1 MKMKRLLT
9 VISLII
15 ISVTI
20 TIPTSAGKV
29 FAESA
34 SNSTENS
41 LEENEAQLNK
51 IKDET
56 NKLNDQLV
64 ETQEQM
70 EAKENEINETSNEI
84 DQIENE
90 IDQKAIEM
98 DQLKQ
103 DIVELID
110 RIEKRE
116 ELIIDRLHSIQ
127 QNGGSISYLEVLFGS
142 KSFGDFIGRAILT
155 TKIMDQDKSIME
167 EQGQDKLTLEEKET
181 KLAEDQIEL
190 ESHRKKMEE
199 EKVNLINQKQEL
211 TILES
216 SLKDNL
222 DKSKNKLK
230 KLEEKQLELME
241 SQARLEE
248 EKLSLTAQS
257 TSASSNQLN
266 NESMPSKSTSSEHT
280 NNNISASSQDSAI
293 GNGQFVWPTIGGQ
306 ITSYQGMRWG
316 KFHKGIDIAG
326 PSDYSILAAD
336 SGKVTYAGWINGYGK
351 TIKLD
356 HNNGYITQ
364 YAHLNSINVNVGDV
378 VNAGDKIGVMG
389 TTGRSTGIHL
399 DFEVYLNGELL
410 NPLDVLP

>member
-20 TIPTSAGKV
+20 TLPTSAGKV

-116 ELIIDRLHSIQ
+116 ELIIDRLRSIQ

-199 EKVNLINQKQEL
+199 EKVNLLNQKQEL

-222 DKSKNKLK
+222 DKNKNKLK
-230 KLEEKQLELME
+230 KLEEKQLELKE
-241 SQARLEE
+241 SQAQLEK
-248 EKLSLTAQS
+248 EKSSLTVLS
-257 TSASSNQLN
+257 SSDSSNQSN
-266 NESMPSKSTSSEHT
+266 KNT
-280 NNNISASSQDSAI
+280 SASSQDSAK

-378 VNAGDKIGVMG
+378 VSAGDKIGVMG

-399 DFEVYLNGELL
+399 DFQVYLNGELL

>member
-1 MKMKRLLT
+1 MRNTIMKMKRLLT

-41 LEENEAQLNK
+41 LEENEVQLNE

-116 ELIIDRLHSIQ
+116 ELIIDRLRSIQ

-167 EQGQDKLTLEEKET
+167 AQKQDKLILEEKET

-199 EKVNLINQKQEL
+199 EKVNLLNQKQEL

-216 SLKDNL
+216 DLKDNL
-222 DKSKNKLK
+222 DKNKNKLK
-230 KLEEKQLELME
+230 KLEEKQLELKE
-241 SQARLEE
+241 SQAKLEK
-248 EKLSLTAQS
+248 EKTSLKVLSS
-257 TSASSNQLN
+257 SNSSNQSN
-266 NESMPSKSTSSEHT
+266 NNTSPSSEDT
-280 NNNISASSQDSAI
+280 AK

-378 VNAGDKIGVMG
+378 VSAGDNIGVMG
-389 TTGRSTGIHL
+389 STGRSTGIHL
-399 DFEVYLNGELL
+399 DFEVYLNGKLL
-410 NPLDVLP
+410 NPVDVLP

>member
-41 LEENEAQLNK
+41 LEENEVQLNE

-64 ETQEQM
+64 GTQEQM
-70 EAKENEINETSNEI
+70 EAKEINETSNEI

-116 ELIIDRLHSIQ
+116 ELIIDRLRSIQ

-167 EQGQDKLTLEEKET
+167 AQKQDKLILEEKET

-199 EKVNLINQKQEL
+199 EKVNLLNQKQEL

-216 SLKDNL
+216 DLKDNL
-222 DKSKNKLK
+222 DKNKNKLK
-230 KLEEKQLELME
+230 KLEEKQLELKE
-241 SQARLEE
+241 SQAKLEK
-248 EKLSLTAQS
+248 EKTSLKVLSS
-257 TSASSNQLN
+257 SNSSNQSN
-266 NESMPSKSTSSEHT
+266 NNTSPSSEDT
-280 NNNISASSQDSAI
+280 AK

-378 VNAGDKIGVMG
+378 VSAGDNIGVMG
-389 TTGRSTGIHL
+389 STGRSTGIHL
-399 DFEVYLNGELL
+399 DFEVYLNGKLL
-410 NPLDVLP
+410 NPVDVLP

>member
-41 LEENEAQLNK
+41 LEENEVQLNE

-90 IDQKAIEM
+90 IDQKAIER

-167 EQGQDKLTLEEKET
+167 KEGQDKLSHEEEEK
-181 KLAEDQIEL
+181 KLADDQIEV
-190 ESHRKKMEE
+190 ERQRKKMEE
-199 EKVNLINQKQEL
+199 EKVNLLNQKQEL
-211 TILES
+211 TILEAG
-216 SLKDNL
+216 LKDNI
-222 DKSKNKLK
+222 DKNKNKLK
-230 KLEEKQLELME
+230 KLEQKQLELKE
-241 SQARLEE
+241 SQAKFKKEE
-248 EKLSLTAQS
+248 SSLTVMS
-257 TSASSNQLN
+257 SSDSSNQSN
-266 NESMPSKSTSSEHT
+266 NNTSPSSEDT
-280 NNNISASSQDSAI
+280 AK
-293 GNGQFVWPTIGGQ
+293 GNGQFVWPAIGGQ

-378 VNAGDKIGVMG
+378 VSTGDKIGVMG

-399 DFEVYLNGELL
+399 DFEVYLNGKLL
-410 NPLDVLP
+410 NPVDVLP

>member
-1 MKMKRLLT
+1 VRNTIMKMKRLLT

-41 LEENEAQLNK
+41 LEENEVQLNE

-116 ELIIDRLHSIQ
+116 ELIIDRLRSIQ

-167 EQGQDKLTLEEKET
+167 AQKQDKLILEEKET

-199 EKVNLINQKQEL
+199 EKVNLLNQKQEL

-216 SLKDNL
+216 DLKDNL
-222 DKSKNKLK
+222 DKNKNKLK
-230 KLEEKQLELME
+230 KLEEKQLELKE
-241 SQARLEE
+241 SQAKLEK
-248 EKLSLTAQS
+248 EKTSLKVLSS
-257 TSASSNQLN
+257 SNSSNQSN
-266 NESMPSKSTSSEHT
+266 NNTSPSSEDT
-280 NNNISASSQDSAI
+280 AK

-378 VNAGDKIGVMG
+378 VSAGDNIGVMG
-389 TTGRSTGIHL
+389 STGRSTGIHL
-399 DFEVYLNGELL
+399 DFEVYLNGKLL
-410 NPLDVLP
+410 NPVDVLP

>member
-1 MKMKRLLT
+1 MKRLLT

-41 LEENEAQLNK
+41 LEENEVQLNE

-116 ELIIDRLHSIQ
+116 ELIIDRLRSIQ

-167 EQGQDKLTLEEKET
+167 AQKQDKLILEEKET

-199 EKVNLINQKQEL
+199 EKVNLLNQKQEL

-216 SLKDNL
+216 DLKDNL
-222 DKSKNKLK
+222 DKNKNKLK
-230 KLEEKQLELME
+230 KLEEKQLELKE
-241 SQARLEE
+241 SQAKLEK
-248 EKLSLTAQS
+248 EKTSLKVLSS
-257 TSASSNQLN
+257 SNSSNQSN
-266 NESMPSKSTSSEHT
+266 NNTSPSSEDT
-280 NNNISASSQDSAI
+280 AK

-378 VNAGDKIGVMG
+378 VSAGDNIGVMG
-389 TTGRSTGIHL
+389 STGRSTGIHL
-399 DFEVYLNGELL
+399 DFEVYLNGKLL
-410 NPLDVLP
+410 NPVDVLP

>member
-1 MKMKRLLT
+1 MRNTIMKMKRLLT

-41 LEENEAQLNK
+41 LEENEVQLNE

-116 ELIIDRLHSIQ
+116 ELIIDRLRSIQ

-155 TKIMDQDKSIME
+155 TKIMNQDKSIME

-199 EKVNLINQKQEL
+199 EKVNLLNQKQEL

-216 SLKDNL
+216 DLKDNL
-222 DKSKNKLK
+222 DKNKNKLK
-230 KLEEKQLELME
+230 KLEEKQLELKE
-241 SQARLEE
+241 SQAKLEK
-248 EKLSLTAQS
+248 EKTSLKVLSS
-257 TSASSNQLN
+257 SNSSNQSN
-266 NESMPSKSTSSEHT
+266 NNTSPSSEDT
-280 NNNISASSQDSAI
+280 AK

-356 HNNGYITQ
+356 HNNGYTTQ

-378 VNAGDKIGVMG
+378 VSAGDNIGVMG
-389 TTGRSTGIHL
+389 STGRSTGIHL
-399 DFEVYLNGELL
+399 DFEVYLNGKLL
-410 NPLDVLP
+410 NPVDVLP

>member
-15 ISVTI
+15 ISVTITI

-41 LEENEAQLNK
+41 LEENEVQLNE

-167 EQGQDKLTLEEKET
+167 KRSEERRVGKECRDRR
-181 KLAEDQIEL
+181 E
-190 ESHRKKMEE
+190 R
-199 EKVNLINQKQEL
+199 
-211 TILES
+211 
-216 SLKDNL
+216 
-222 DKSKNKLK
+222 
-230 KLEEKQLELME
+230 
-241 SQARLEE
+241 
-248 EKLSLTAQS
+248 
-257 TSASSNQLN
+257 
-266 NESMPSKSTSSEHT
+266 
-280 NNNISASSQDSAI
+280 
-293 GNGQFVWPTIGGQ
+293 
-306 ITSYQGMRWG
+306 
-316 KFHKGIDIAG
+316 
-326 PSDYSILAAD
+326 SD
-336 SGKVTYAGWINGYGK
+336 
-351 TIKLD
+351 
-356 HNNGYITQ
+356 
-364 YAHLNSINVNVGDV
+364 
-378 VNAGDKIGVMG
+378 
-389 TTGRSTGIHL
+389 
-399 DFEVYLNGELL
+399 
-410 NPLDVLP
+410 

>member
-1 MKMKRLLT
+1 MRNTIMKMKRLLT

-41 LEENEAQLNK
+41 LEENEVQLNE

-116 ELIIDRLHSIQ
+116 ELIIDRLRSIQ

-167 EQGQDKLTLEEKET
+167 AQKQDKLILEEKET
-181 KLAEDQIEL
+181 KSAGYLTEL
-190 ESHRKKMEE
+190 ENNRKEMKKMKE
-199 EKVNLINQKQEL
+199 NLLNQKQEL

-216 SLKDNL
+216 GLKDNL
-222 DKSKNKLK
+222 DKNKNKLK
-230 KLEEKQLELME
+230 KLEEKQLELKE
-241 SQARLEE
+241 SQAKFKKEE
-248 EKLSLTAQS
+248 SSLTVIS
-257 TSASSNQLN
+257 SSDSSNQ
-266 NESMPSKSTSSEHT
+266 S
-280 NNNISASSQDSAI
+280 NNNTSPSSQDSAK

-336 SGKVTYAGWINGYGK
+336 SGNVIYAGWINGYGK

-378 VNAGDKIGVMG
+378 VSAGDNIGVMG

-399 DFEVYLNGELL
+399 DFEVYLNGKLL
-410 NPLDVLP
+410 NPVDVLP

>member
-1 MKMKRLLT
+1 MRMKRLLS

-20 TIPTSAGKV
+20 TIPTSVGQV

-199 EKVNLINQKQEL
+199 EKVNLLNQKQEL

-222 DKSKNKLK
+222 DKNKNKLK
-230 KLEEKQLELME
+230 KLEEQQLELQE
-241 SQARLEE
+241 SQAKLEK
-248 EKLSLTAQS
+248 EKTSLKVLSS
-257 TSASSNQLN
+257 SNSSNQ
-266 NESMPSKSTSSEHT
+266 S
-280 NNNISASSQDSAI
+280 NNNTSPSSQDSTK
-293 GNGQFVWPTIGGQ
+293 GNGLFVWPTIGGQ

-336 SGKVTYAGWINGYGK
+336 SGEVIYAGWINGYGN

-364 YAHLNSINVNVGDV
+364 YAHLNSINVDVGDV
-378 VNAGDKIGVMG
+378 VSAGGKIGVMG

-399 DFEVYLNGELL
+399 DFEVYLNGKLL
-410 NPLDVLP
+410 NPLDILP

>member
-41 LEENEAQLNK
+41 LEENEVQLNE

-116 ELIIDRLHSIQ
+116 ELIIDRLRSIQ

-167 EQGQDKLTLEEKET
+167 AQKQDKLILEEKET

-199 EKVNLINQKQEL
+199 EKVNLLNQKQEL

-216 SLKDNL
+216 DLKDNL
-222 DKSKNKLK
+222 DKNKNKLK
-230 KLEEKQLELME
+230 KLEEKQLELKE
-241 SQARLEE
+241 SQAKLEK
-248 EKLSLTAQS
+248 EKTSLKVLSS
-257 TSASSNQLN
+257 SNSSNQSN
-266 NESMPSKSTSSEHT
+266 NNTSPSSEDT
-280 NNNISASSQDSAI
+280 AK

-378 VNAGDKIGVMG
+378 VSAGDNIGVMG
-389 TTGRSTGIHL
+389 STGRSTGIHL
-399 DFEVYLNGELL
+399 DFEVYLNGKLL
-410 NPLDVLP
+410 NPVDVLP